1 MPIRAV
7 PWLLVPTLLVS
18 VPACNGDDDDDDGP
32 SDPSGPS
39 DPMDPMDPP
48 SSWMVGEEGEMLR
61 MNVEGEASTYPLDH
75 AGDVAASTCHGEAT
89 AWVVGE
95 AGAVL
100 VSRDA
105 GVTWT
110 SVELGLPANAHLRS
124 VAAAEG
130 RPEGSETLVVVGD
143 DGVMLRSTDG
153 GARFLPIAGPS
164 LDWTAVATD
173 ELGLA
178 AFVAST
184 DGSVW
189 RSEGGEPLVRVFAG
203 EGDALHDVA
212 VSHDGAMVVAVG
224 EGGMVLR
231 SHDGGA
237 RFDALA
243 AATALDLHA
252 VHLSG
257 DHRTI
262 VAVGEA
268 GVVVRMDADG
278 THVQETLGVDDA
290 LYDLHLRADGLGQA
304 VGTRG
309 TVLLTTDSGL
319 RWDAVDTGRTADL
332 HGVDDFH
339 HAPHF

>member
-1 MPIRAV
+1 MPIRAL
-7 PWLLVPTLLVS
+7 PWLLVPALLLA
-18 VPACNGDDDDDDGP
+18 PACNGDDDDDDGP

-75 AGDVAASTCHGEAT
+75 AGDFAAITCHGEAT

-105 GVTWT
+105 GVTWVP
-110 SVELGLPANAHLRS
+110 VELELPATAYLRS
-124 VAAAEG
+124 IAAAEG

-143 DGVMLRSTDG
+143 DGIVLRSTDG
-153 GARFLPIAGPS
+153 GARFLPVAGPS

-178 AFVAST
+178 TFVAGA

-189 RSEGGEPLVRVFAG
+189 RSDGGEPLVRVHASRG
-203 EGDALHDVA
+203 EALNDVA

-224 EGGMVLR
+224 EGGVVLQ

-237 RFDALA
+237 RFDPLEP
-243 AATALDLHA
+243 ATALDLHA

-268 GVVVRMDADG
+268 GVVVRVDADG
-278 THVQETLGVDDA
+278 THVQETLGADDV
-290 LYDLHLRADGLGQA
+290 LHDLHLRADGLGQA

-309 TVLLTTDSGL
+309 TVLLTTDAGL
-319 RWDAVDTGRTADL
+319 QWNAVDTGRTADL

-339 HAPHF
+339 RAPHL